1 MISAIVIS
9 FFDHDAIKDC
19 LASLTFV
26 DEVIIVGKM
35 DAEVVSELKH
45 AKPIQ
50 FLESEAVDI
59 DTLIQET
66 RLKTTHD
73 WTIVVEA
80 NKSVS
85 KELSQEV
92 NAIILS
98 ENHNTIFKVKTN
110 FNFMGKLIKF
120 SGYKTSYTPLFFY
133 KNSLL
138 TNASTQILKHPI
150 DELYLGFDI
159 YNERLTHRSKQEAQL
174 LYTKNI
180 RPNFI
185 HFLCKPIWKTMTN
198 YIFKLGFLD
207 GKEGFVLAYL
217 KGFKVFKTYLFLW
230 LLHRNIE

>member
-26 DEVIIVGKM
+26 DEVIIIGKM
-35 DAEVVSELKH
+35 NTKVVSELKH

-59 DTLIQET
+59 DILVQEA
-66 RLKTTHD
+66 RLKATHD
-73 WTIVVEA
+73 WIIALEA
-80 NKSVS
+80 NRSVS

-92 NAIILS
+92 NAIILN
-98 ENHNTIFKVKTN
+98 ENYNTIFKVKTR

-120 SGYKTSYTPLFFY
+120 SGYRTSYTPLFFY
-133 KNSLL
+133 KKLL
-138 TNASTQILKHPI
+138 QNNAPNKTLKHPI
-150 DELYLGFDI
+150 DELYLGFDL
-159 YNERLTHRSKQEAQL
+159 YNERLTHTSKQEAQR

-185 HFLCKPIWKTMTN
+185 HFLCKPIWKIKTD
-198 YIFKLGFLD
+198 YILKLGFLD